1 MERAKTVVV
10 ALTTG
15 KSDNGKN
22 ATLAF
27 SCALSALSLGQEVTV
42 FLTSDGAVW
51 GYEGSASGI
60 TVQGFDSLETLIS
73 HYIESGGNIMLCS
86 VCHRTC
92 SAGGP
97 GVVPSAQKIP
107 QVSIGGFTAMVEL
120 ALQGVCISF

>member
-1 MERAKTVVV
+1 MDQEKQVVV
-10 ALTTG
+10 VLTTG

-27 SCALSALSLGQEVTV
+27 SCGLSALALGQNATV

-51 GYEGSASGI
+51 GYRDSAEGIA
-60 TVQGFDSLETLIS
+60 VQGFSPLQTLID
-73 HYIESGGNIMLCS
+73 EFLQAGGQVLLCS

-97 GVVPSAQKIP
+97 NTEPSTPRLPEVQA
-107 QVSIGGFTAMVEL
+107 GGFATVVEL
-120 ALQGVCISF
+120 ALQGVSFTF